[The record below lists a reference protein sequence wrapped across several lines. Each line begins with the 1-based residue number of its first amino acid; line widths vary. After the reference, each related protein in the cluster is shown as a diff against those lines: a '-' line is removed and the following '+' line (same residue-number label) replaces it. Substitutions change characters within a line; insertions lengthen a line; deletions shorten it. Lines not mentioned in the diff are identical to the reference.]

1 MHGRM
6 VQVISILV
14 TPQSKLKGYQTDG
27 LEQAPSLAEKKTVQ
41 PDYTVHLET
50 ALAKQQC
57 L

>member
-27 LEQAPSLAEKKTVQ
+27 LEKAPSLAEKRRQYSPITLS
-41 PDYTVHLET
+41 TW
-50 ALAKQQC
+50 KQ